1 MRRLLIFLKDPV
13 PGKVKTRLASVI
25 GAEAA
30 CEAYR
35 RCAEAT
41 LERMQRLRQEAVL
54 LVEPAEALGRI
65 RQGVGDD
72 WRLRPQQGRT
82 LGERLMAAMAAAFAE
97 GATGVVAIG
106 TDSPWLTADEVET
119 AFEALRHH
127 DAVLGPT
134 QDGGYYLIGLRRF
147 VPALF
152 EGIAWSTASVY
163 AQTLA
168 RADHLRLHMH
178 VLRTGYDVDRPA
190 DLQRWLKETKE
201 EAHART

>member
-1 MRRLLIFLKDPV
+1 
-13 PGKVKTRLASVI
+13 
-25 GAEAA
+25 
-30 CEAYR
+30 
-35 RCAEAT
+35 
-41 LERMQRLRQEAVL
+41 
-54 LVEPAEALGRI
+54 
-65 RQGVGDD
+65 
-72 WRLRPQQGRT
+72 
-82 LGERLMAAMAAAFAE
+82 MAAMAAAFAE

-106 TDSPWLTADEVET
+106 TDSPWLTADEVEA

-152 EGIAWSTASVY
+152 EDIAWSTTSVY

-168 RADHLRLHMH
+168 RADHLRLRMH
-178 VLRTGYDVDRPA
+178 VLRTGYDVDRPE